1 MKPVIISTDPGIDDA
16 VAIAL
21 AIASPQLEVRL
32 ICPLAGNVD
41 RDKTTANTLKLLT
54 FFKAEI
60 PVVPGSQRPLL
71 RAPSAA
77 AEIHGESGMDG
88 FAFPQPTQV
97 ADLRQTAV
105 AAMHQVVSTSDQ
117 PVTLIAIGPL
127 TDIAL
132 FAHLYPADLA
142 NVAELVIMGGALGRG
157 NLGVLS
163 EFNFACDP
171 QAAAMVAKLP
181 IPMRIAP
188 LEVGQQARLLPGT
201 LMQIKALGAV
211 GAMFDGLFRHYRGGS
226 MQTGLKMYDALAV
239 ALVLAP
245 ELFTTVATH
254 LDVALADPLTAG
266 ASLFD
271 LKGVQNQPAN
281 VQVATA
287 VDAEGFARWLVAALK
302 QLA

>member
-1 MKPVIISTDPGIDDA
+1 MRPVIMSTDPGIDDA

-21 AIASPQLEVRL
+21 AVASPALDVKL
-32 ICPLAGNVD
+32 LCPVAGNVD
-41 RDKTTANTLKLLT
+41 RAKTTANTLKLLAFLQAT
-54 FFKAEI
+54 I
-60 PVVPGSQRPLL
+60 PVVPGSARPLL
-71 RAPSAA
+71 RAPQAA
-77 AEIHGESGMDG
+77 ADIHGESGLDG

-97 ADLRQTAV
+97 ADTTQTAV
-105 AAMHQVVSTSDQ
+105 AAMHQVVSTSVA

-132 FAHLYPADLA
+132 FAHLYPEDLP

-157 NLGVLS
+157 NLGVLA

-171 QAAAMVAKLP
+171 EAAAMVAALP
-181 IPMRIAP
+181 VPLRIAP
-188 LEVGQQARLLPGT
+188 LEVGQQARLLPAT
-201 LMQIKALGAV
+201 LAQIKTLGPV
-211 GAMFDGLFRHYRGGS
+211 GAMFDGLFSHYRGGS

-245 ELFTTVATH
+245 ELFTEVATH

-271 LKGVQNQPAN
+271 LKGYRQQADN
-281 VQVATA
+281 VHVATA
-287 VDAEGFARWLVAALK
+287 VDAAGFARWLVAVLGK
-302 QLA
+302 LA